1 MREQMT
7 SSTGCKRERAGYS
20 RNRRGTLSSP
30 HCGRLS
36 WLSSSQFS
44 PSTLTHRHPRGYH
57 S

>member
-20 RNRRGTLSSP
+20 RNRKGTLSSP
-30 HCGRLS
+30 HCGCLS
-36 WLSSSQFS
+36 WRSSSHFS
-44 PSTLTHRHPRGYH
+44 PSTLTHRDPGRYH